1 MIKEYFNAKAAI
13 WDEQVSEKDPKKLES
28 MANRL
33 DLKSGDTVLDVG
45 TGTGVFLPYL
55 LRKVGENG
63 RIVAIDIA
71 EEMLKIAAAKRVN
84 GRVDYLCADVC
95 DIPGEAESFDCVVC
109 YSSFPHFQD
118 KPGALAEIKRVLK
131 TGGRLFIC
139 HTSSRHDINE
149 VHRSIPVVKDD
160 IIPAADEMLE
170 ILANA
175 GFTDIDVEDGKESYF
190 AVGRK
195 P

>member
-1 MIKEYFNAKAAI
+1 MIKEYFNEKAAI
-13 WDEQVSEKDPKKLES
+13 WDEQVAEKDASRLEG

-33 DLKSGDTVLDVG
+33 DIKSGDNVLDVG

-55 LRKVGENG
+55 LKKVGENG

-71 EEMLKIAAAKRVN
+71 EEMLKIAASKHVDGN
-84 GRVDYLCADVC
+84 VDYLCADVC
-95 DIPGEAESFDCVVC
+95 DIPGGDESFDLVVC

-118 KPGALAEIKRVLK
+118 KPRALAEIMRVLK

-139 HTSSRHDINE
+139 HTSSRDDINE
-149 VHRSIPVVKDD
+149 IHRSIPVVKDD
-160 IIPAADEMLE
+160 ILPDAGEMLTL
-170 ILANA
+170 LADA
-175 GFTDIDVEDGKESYF
+175 GFTDIRVEDGEENYL

>member
-1 MIKEYFNAKAAI
+1 MIKEYFNGKAPV
-13 WDEQVSEKDPKKLES
+13 WDEQVAEKDSSKLES

-33 DLKSGDTVLDVG
+33 DIKSGDTVLDVG

-55 LRKVGENG
+55 LKRVGG
-63 RIVAIDIA
+63 SGWVVAIDIA
-71 EEMLKIAAAKRVN
+71 EEMLKIAASKLVN
-84 GRVDYLCADVC
+84 GNVDYLCADVG
-95 DIPGEAESFDCVVC
+95 DIPSEDGLFDCVVC

-118 KPGALAEIKRVLK
+118 KPGALAEVMRVLK
-131 TGGRLFIC
+131 TGGRLYIC
-139 HTSSRHDINE
+139 HTSSRQDINN

-160 IIPAADEMLE
+160 ILPDADEMFKL
-170 ILANA
+170 LQDA
-175 GFTDIDVEDGKESYF
+175 GFTDIMVEDGEENYL